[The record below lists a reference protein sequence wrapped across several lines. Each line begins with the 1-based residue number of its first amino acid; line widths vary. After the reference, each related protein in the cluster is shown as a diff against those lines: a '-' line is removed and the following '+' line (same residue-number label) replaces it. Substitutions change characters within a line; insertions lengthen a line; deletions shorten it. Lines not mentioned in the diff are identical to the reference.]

1 MIDTTNCDI
10 IQMAVHHVGNKA
22 NEEEVYL
29 SQSNLDISDD
39 VLRDRLIK
47 YFLSPFEEQ
56 ETYHFTSEYD
66 DYKENLLYRITTEM
80 FEDSSSFHQNSIEI
94 ANHLFACSTHPK
106 TKAGALFVA
115 EFSEMR
121 LNGKLMKV
129 IGLFKAENL
138 HPFLKVNQ
146 ASGDFVLNYDDGI
159 LVDKLDKGALIFY
172 TALDEGYKIAIIDK
186 SNRLTEAQ
194 YWKEAF
200 LKLKP
205 CDDEYHHTK
214 EFLKVTK
221 DYITNQMVDEFDVER
236 ADQIDMLNRS
246 MSYFKNHE
254 AFNKDEFESQVFY
267 DQGVI
272 DSFRDYHDNYCA
284 EHEIMMDPEFE
295 ISPVAVKKQERIF
308 KSILKLDKNFH
319 IYIHGD
325 RSKIERGTEHDGRKF
340 YKIYFESER

>member
-10 IQMAVHHVGNKA
+10 EQLAVHHVGNKV
-22 NEEEVYL
+22 NEEEVYF
-29 SQSNLDISDD
+29 SQSNLNIADD
-39 VLRDRLIK
+39 VLRDRLLR

-66 DYKENLLYRITTEM
+66 NYKENLLYRITTEI
-80 FEDSSSFHQNSIEI
+80 FENPSSLYQNSIEI
-94 ANHLFACSTHPK
+94 ANHLFVCSTHPK

-115 EFSEMR
+115 EFSNTR

-129 IGLFKAENL
+129 IGMFKSENL

-146 ASGDFVLNYDDGI
+146 ENGDFVLNYDDGI

-172 TALDEGYKIAIIDK
+172 TALDEGYKISIIDK
-186 SNRLTEAQ
+186 SNRLTDAQ
-194 YWKEAF
+194 YWKDDF

-205 CDDEYHHTK
+205 SDDQYHQTQA
-214 EFLKVTK
+214 FLKVTK
-221 DYITNQMVDEFDVER
+221 DYIANQMVEEFDVER

-254 AFNKDEFESQVFY
+254 AFNKDEFENQVFY
-267 DQGVI
+267 DQSVI
-272 DSFRDYHDNYCA
+272 NSFRDYHDNYCA
-284 EHEIMMDPEFE
+284 EHDVFMDPEFE
-295 ISPVAVKKQERIF
+295 ISPVAVKKHERIF

-325 RSKIERGTEHDGRKF
+325 RSKIERGREHDGRKF
-340 YKIYFESER
+340 YKIYYEEEK